1 MTEEELWLEDDSAG
15 NGIFVVMK
23 SAEIRTNNENDPYTE
38 GKLLRCDYGRVG
50 PVGLLWEP
58 DDGTLL
64 GKTEWG
70 YNTPDITDGS
80 LKEFNQLFSY
90 HTHFYIVYS
99 TRAVKNPDGSWGAFM
114 PEKNCYPGTQVL
126 VSPMSARTLG
136 GLFRS
141 VWEWSTMND
150 EPFNDDSL
158 LPLIAKKILSVLAPP
173 ADVMD
178 EIVSFPDQ
186 DLYRYLKGEQDINV
200 VSRKPGPYPLSR
212 SFKEWVL
219 EAQRKFHPNNT
230 EWLTEL

>member
-1 MTEEELWLEDDSAG
+1 MTDEELWWDDDSNG

-23 SAEIRTNNENDPYTE
+23 SAEIRTAGDDDPYTE

-64 GKTEWG
+64 GKTQWG

-80 LKEFNQLFSY
+80 LKEFNQLISY
-90 HTHFYIVYS
+90 NSHFYIVYS
-99 TRAVKNPDGSWGAFM
+99 TRAVKNEDGTWGAFL
-114 PEKNCYPGTQVL
+114 PDKNFYPGTKVL

-141 VWEWSTMND
+141 IWEWSTMND

-158 LPLIAKKILSVLAPP
+158 LPLIAKKILSVLSPP
-173 ADVMD
+173 D
-178 EIVSFPDQ
+178 EVLEEIASFPDQ
-186 DLYRYLKGEQDINV
+186 DLYRYIKGEEDINV
-200 VSRKPGPYPLSR
+200 SSRNPGPYELSPA
-212 SFKEWVL
+212 FKEWFTS
-219 EAQRKFHPNNT
+219 AQQRFNPSNT
-230 EWLTEL
+230 EWLVEL